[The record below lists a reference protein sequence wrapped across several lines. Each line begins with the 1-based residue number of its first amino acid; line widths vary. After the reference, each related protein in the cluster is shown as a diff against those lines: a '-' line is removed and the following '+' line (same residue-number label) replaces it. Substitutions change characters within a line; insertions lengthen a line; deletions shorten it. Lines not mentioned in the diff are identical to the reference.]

1 MLRRVRENQS
11 VAGWPDSTLGYHPQT
26 PMPLVT
32 SASWRDPAFL
42 ELDPEHT
49 KGRVVRSAAAVAQRR
64 VCSVCREKGERKRI
78 MCFEC
83 LEEGRRSVFSYFEY
97 RVLEIYSKIF
107 IDDTLRCTSR
117 FRFTKK
123 SHIHFLD
130 APRRTAKNTQTNT
143 PSAHRAQRFSAT
155 PKNYNRAA
163 SPGPKQNTHRC
174 IFREVRLGRLD
185 IACSAGNLQ
194 KIERWTEVA
203 NRKEAARP
211 GRGCQREASQQSAT
225 QLDPQTRRKT

>member
-1 MLRRVRENQS
+1 MLQRVRENQS
-11 VAGWPDSTLGYHPQT
+11 VAGWPDSTLGHPQT

-32 SASWRDPAFL
+32 WASWRDPAFL

-78 MCFEC
+78 MCSEC
-83 LEEGRRSVFSYFEY
+83 LEEGRHRVFFFEY

-155 PKNYNRAA
+155 PKNYTPRSFTPGLETEYAPLYLPRSASGENR
-163 SPGPKQNTHRC
+163 HRVFC
-174 IFREVRLGRLD
+174 WQPPED
-185 IACSAGNLQ
+185 
-194 KIERWTEVA
+194 
-203 NRKEAARP
+203 RKM
-211 GRGCQREASQQSAT
+211 
-225 QLDPQTRRKT
+225 D